1 MSKSFTPGPWH
12 VGESAPCIVYAED
25 GWAVCNAVVFHNKAD
40 DPQANARLI
49 AAAPDHALVARAL
62 AAGVA
67 RWELFTNAEQS
78 GELCIGGMRYVTQ
91 LDEFGVP
98 ELSDHTRHALAAG
111 TGSAS

>member
-1 MSKSFTPGPWH
+1 MSGARFTPGPW
-12 VGESAPCIVYAED
+12 VADRLTVVCANGSLVAEVHED
-25 GWAVCNAVVFHNKAD
+25 YFTHTKED
-40 DPQANARLI
+40 QANARLI

-62 AAGVA
+62 AARVA